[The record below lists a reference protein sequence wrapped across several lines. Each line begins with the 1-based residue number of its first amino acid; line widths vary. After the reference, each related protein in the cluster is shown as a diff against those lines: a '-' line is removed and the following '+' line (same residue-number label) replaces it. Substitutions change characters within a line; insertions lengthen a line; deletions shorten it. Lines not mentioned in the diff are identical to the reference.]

1 MVSSGQNC
9 LPSLKYLSEEEI
21 NTKQDVS
28 QTSQDEEDLV
38 WSVIG
43 VVRHITTVFFYKKAT
58 DKCSQMCVYQL
69 LMPTPITK
77 TLKKDKNSTYQQC
90 HPHQIELKGLRLSWH
105 LGELKNR
112 KYIVVK

>member
-1 MVSSGQNC
+1 MC
-9 LPSLKYLSEEEI
+9 H
-21 NTKQDVS
+21 KQVKMRK
-28 QTSQDEEDLV
+28 TLFGLLLV
-38 WSVIG
+38 LLDT
-43 VVRHITTVFFYKKAT
+43 TTVFFYKKAT